1 MGDCIAGDM
10 TELSVDALLELLTTL
25 AAGVGALVL
34 TAVGMLAEQAGLQN
48 LALGHVPL
56 GIWEAGMGAVLLFVG
71 VYLLGYEQFWRR
83 IQLRF
88 FA

>member
-1 MGDCIAGDM
+1 MR
-10 TELSVDALLELLTTL
+10 ELSVDAVLELLTTL
-25 AAGVGALVL
+25 LAGVGALVL

-83 IQLRF
+83 LRLRL

>member
-1 MGDCIAGDM
+1 MS
-10 TELSVDALLELLTTL
+10 EALIESLFELLVTL
-25 AAGVGALVL
+25 AAGAAAAGLTVL
-34 TAVGMLAEQAGLQN
+34 GFLAEQAGIQN
-48 LALGHVPL
+48 LALGQIPL

-71 VYLLGYEQFWRR
+71 VYLLGYGQFWRR